1 MNYII
6 FLFNTFP
13 VEVLGTP
20 FSLLSE
26 AEVLSE
32 MSQLSRL
39 RESVNRLALAEEFCS
54 TGAHSS
60 EDCSLLLER
69 LQLRVQGLKQQ
80 LEQLQTSELR
90 EEKELQQLRL
100 KEREMQL
107 EYEILQK
114 LNEQFHKSIEEEKKL
129 LEETRREFEQRGE
142 GELCEDWD
150 QSEQELAESLEKLI
164 QVEKELQLQN
174 KEALKDMN
182 IELDNC
188 VKLRVQLE
196 LHST

>member
-1 MNYII
+1 M
-6 FLFNTFP
+6 
-13 VEVLGTP
+13 
-20 FSLLSE
+20 
-26 AEVLSE
+26 
-32 MSQLSRL
+32 
-39 RESVNRLALAEEFCS
+39 
-54 TGAHSS
+54 
-60 EDCSLLLER
+60 
-69 LQLRVQGLKQQ
+69 RVQGLKQQ

-114 LNEQFHKSIEEEKKL
+114 LNEQFHKSIEEENKL
-129 LEETRREFEQRGE
+129 LEETRKEFDQKGERG
-142 GELCEDWD
+142 LCEDWD

-174 KEALKDMN
+174 KEALMDMN
-182 IELDNC
+182 LELDNC

>member
-1 MNYII
+1 MN
-6 FLFNTFP
+6 
-13 VEVLGTP
+13 
-20 FSLLSE
+20 
-26 AEVLSE
+26 
-32 MSQLSRL
+32 QLSRL
-39 RESVNRLALAEEFCS
+39 RESVNRVALAEESSS
-54 TGAHSS
+54 TGVYSS

-129 LEETRREFEQRGE
+129 LEETRKEFEQRGE
-142 GELCEDWD
+142 AELCEDWD

-164 QVEKELQLQN
+164 LIEKELQLQN
-174 KEALKDMN
+174 KQALLDMN
-182 IELDNC
+182 TELDNC